1 VKIGFIGIG
10 LMGLPMAQR
19 LIDAQNSLTA
29 YNRTSAKLEP
39 LKTAG
44 AEIVNAPDL
53 AIAASEAIV
62 LMLTDAAAIRS
73 VLLSDASRQH
83 LSGRMVIQMST
94 IAPDESREIRD
105 QVVAAGGEYIE
116 APVLGSIPEA
126 QSGNL
131 IVMVGSEPA
140 QFERVLPLLNVFG
153 SNPILL
159 GAVGSASTVKL
170 ALNQLIGS
178 MTSAFSASLG
188 LVLRQNVDVEA
199 FMSILRKSALY
210 APTFDKKLQRMLDSN
225 YSNPNFPT
233 KHLKKDIDLF
243 IKTAH
248 VNELSVE
255 NVEGVRNVLEQA
267 LQQELAEGDYAA
279 LFSIICPGVPST
291 SAERS

>member
-1 VKIGFIGIG
+1 
-10 LMGLPMAQR
+10 MGLPMAQR
-19 LIDAQNSLTA
+19 LIDAQHSLTA
-29 YNRTSAKLEP
+29 YNRTAAKLEP
-39 LKTAG
+39 LKMAG
-44 AEIVNAPDL
+44 AAIVNVPDR

-62 LMLTDAAAIRS
+62 LMLTDASAIRS
-73 VLLSDASRQH
+73 VLLGDASRQY

-105 QVVAAGGEYIE
+105 QVVVAGGEYIE

-126 QSGNL
+126 RSGNL
-131 IVMVGSEPA
+131 IVMVGAEPA
-140 QFERVLPLLNVFG
+140 QFERVLPLLKTFG
-153 SNPILL
+153 SDPILL
-159 GAVGSASTVKL
+159 GEVGSASTVKL

-188 LVLRQNVDVEA
+188 LVLRQNVDAEA

-210 APTFDKKLQRMLDSN
+210 APTFDKKLGRMLDRN

-243 IKTAH
+243 IETAH
-248 VNELSVE
+248 ANGLSVE
-255 NVEGVRNVLEQA
+255 NVEGVQNILEEA

-279 LFSIICPGVPST
+279 LFSIICPNAPSD
-291 SAERS
+291 SAKRS